1 MQKTRHKRKRQP
13 DKLRVVWT
21 RRNRRMCSK
30 LHSWQPGIKNP
41 YRGMVLWPVPE
52 NVDISV
58 TLFKE
63 AGADVFEDK
72 EWTFVIEGECKGHRK
87 VLASAAVNLKN
98 YASVTP
104 TQTDIRL
111 PLKPL
116 SIKVV
121 GAELKLSLSCIFVRE
136 GKATDEDMQSLA
148 SLMSVKP
155 DVANM
160 DDFNESDDDGDGKS
174 ASGAAAA
181 PRSLTRPNRPAP
193 PPPETTVIQWGGP
206 PNTLM
211 APPPPPLP
219 AIFQAK
225 VLPSAPPPVPLL
237 SRPDLESLGSSLLP
251 AFPPLAT
258 ATSSQRVVAT
268 ATTSSTSQSATAAY
282 DIAAS
287 GRPIAVQ
294 DSKTASPEEIVRASS
309 GQSQSELIIAPPPP
323 WPFASCE
330 NSVPQRPSTSVLAA
344 FITPKQKCLHGAEE
358 ADNLGS
364 CVEAE
369 RESSRDSVTGIRES
383 QSEGCF
389 PEWDSGGLLLKEP
402 SNRFPPQEKQKEQ
415 KEKERRQIQ
424 HEEEKRRLLE
434 EEKRRLFEEQEE
446 MRKLKERRRHEEER
460 LLQEKRERL
469 RKEEERKRKREEEA
483 KRRVEEE
490 KRLQQAQE
498 EQVRLLRMK
507 LEEEEEKRRMEEHRR
522 KREEETRQMLERE
535 EEEKKRQQ
543 EQDEERSKRRRREEE
558 AKEEERKRKVEEEK
572 EAQQRLGEER
582 DRIKREEEERKLKA
596 EEKEREVQRLRE
608 ECERTERVE
617 REEEKRKEEEQK
629 QKEEGKRREGEEQ
642 RVKAEKEVQRLREE
656 KKRMEEGRQ
665 EDEERKRDEEGRVQK
680 EMQRLKEENERMERI
695 KREEEKRRKEE
706 EEQKRQGDEERK
718 REEEEQKVKAEKE
731 VQRLKE
737 EKERMERMKRE
748 EEERRKGEE
757 QKRQEDE
764 ERKRREEEEQRVKA
778 EKELQRLK
786 EEKERMERM
795 KREEEERKR
804 EDERKRR
811 GNEERKR
818 REEEEQRVKAEK
830 EMQRLK
836 EKERMERM
844 KREEEERRKEEE
856 QKRQEDERKRRVK
869 EEQRVKA
876 EKEMQRLK
884 EEKEKMERMKREE
897 EERRK
902 EEEQKK
908 QEERKRR
915 EEEEQR
921 VMAAKEVQRLR
932 EEKERKKIEG
942 EDKDKRWKEVEQEER
957 QEEGRA
963 KVQME
968 RLKEERRT
976 RNEKEEMVK
985 QEMFSSPWLPLVDTD
1000 CLKAPSLSQSEE
1012 TPAANQSES
1021 ADAPDGPMVAE
1032 APPPIAPA
1040 VSEDEQARKEE
1051 ANRETSRLSGETVQ
1065 VPTSEE
1071 LAEERVEH
1079 SSCETAAEQNR
1090 QCSTWVTSSGG
1101 IAEPEPGPADAQ
1113 RLTLVA
1119 SLRLAAKEQEEEREE
1134 RRRRE
1139 EQRKEK
1145 LQVDEELE
1153 QKGKGEEERRVE
1165 QEGKTEE
1172 KEQQEKREEGKR
1184 KEGREEEKEGGQQCQ
1199 MKKRQEKV
1207 KHIKEKKGQHH
1218 QEVTSS
1224 QSEVGPPLKEAE
1236 LDDIASEEEQYG
1248 DDEVTSL
1255 LASTGMVNPADPGP
1269 LPGPLGL
1276 PGYLASPGPP
1286 DVPASPSSLG
1296 PPGPPSPPSLGS
1308 VVHGEA
1314 GADVEEVEF
1323 EPGHEDLGSIWLA
1336 ELYMGGRVAGPSG
1349 CRHSGDDV
1357 TANGGAEQSG
1367 PAAIVS
1373 QDRVNKEQH
1382 LQEEE
1387 RLLLDRIQVMSSY
1400 TPPNA
1405 KKLLVPAPGEISDT
1419 EAKQRPSSSE
1429 ESAPSGWC
1437 APSQV
1442 PPIREDADGKDDDG
1456 GGEGVMTTGQSLLRW
1471 CQEVTAG
1478 YAGVQVN
1485 DFSASWRD
1493 GLAFC
1498 ALLHHFHPELID
1510 FQQLKAHQMESN
1522 NKKAFAALE
1531 SVGVPRLLEPSDM
1544 VALPL
1549 PDRLMVM
1556 TYASQL
1562 RTHFTCVA
1570 SRPDEGG
1577 PAEPVPPPRVRR
1589 PLQEEATPPLPK
1601 DEGKLI
1607 ESAASTQE
1615 HESQLAK
1622 EDDKMTDTSQY
1633 VLSEM
1638 ATLEAEQKHVD
1649 SRATVVERRL
1659 RSLMESGSDRAEE
1672 ERLIQE
1678 WFTLVNKKNA
1688 LIRRQDHL
1696 ELLQE
1701 EQDLERRFQLL
1712 NQELRVTMALED
1724 WQKSNAQREHEQR
1737 LLQQLVSLVN
1747 QRDDVIR
1754 NLDAKERGALEED
1767 ERLERGLAMRRRKYN
1782 DKEKCVLQ

>member
-1 MQKTRHKRKRQP
+1 MTSVWKRLQRVGKKASKFQFVASYQELLLECKDKWQP

-116 SIKVV
+116 SVKVV
-121 GAELKLSLSCIFVRE
+121 EAELKLSLSCIFVRE

-174 ASGAAAA
+174 ANGAAAA

-193 PPPETTVIQWGGP
+193 PPPETTVIQGGGP

-237 SRPDLESLGSSLLP
+237 SRPDLDALGSSLLP

-258 ATSSQRVVAT
+258 GTSSQKVVAT
-268 ATTSSTSQSATAAY
+268 ETTSSASQSAAAAY
-282 DIAAS
+282 DITAS

-294 DSKTASPEEIVRASS
+294 DSKTASPEEIVRA
-309 GQSQSELIIAPPPP
+309 
-323 WPFASCE
+323 
-330 NSVPQRPSTSVLAA
+330 
-344 FITPKQKCLHGAEE
+344 
-358 ADNLGS
+358 
-364 CVEAE
+364 
-369 RESSRDSVTGIRES
+369 
-383 QSEGCF
+383 
-389 PEWDSGGLLLKEP
+389 
-402 SNRFPPQEKQKEQ
+402 
-415 KEKERRQIQ
+415 
-424 HEEEKRRLLE
+424 
-434 EEKRRLFEEQEE
+434 
-446 MRKLKERRRHEEER
+446 
-460 LLQEKRERL
+460 
-469 RKEEERKRKREEEA
+469 
-483 KRRVEEE
+483 
-490 KRLQQAQE
+490 
-498 EQVRLLRMK
+498 
-507 LEEEEEKRRMEEHRR
+507 
-522 KREEETRQMLERE
+522 
-535 EEEKKRQQ
+535 
-543 EQDEERSKRRRREEE
+543 
-558 AKEEERKRKVEEEK
+558 
-572 EAQQRLGEER
+572 
-582 DRIKREEEERKLKA
+582 
-596 EEKEREVQRLRE
+596 
-608 ECERTERVE
+608 
-617 REEEKRKEEEQK
+617 
-629 QKEEGKRREGEEQ
+629 
-642 RVKAEKEVQRLREE
+642 
-656 KKRMEEGRQ
+656 
-665 EDEERKRDEEGRVQK
+665 
-680 EMQRLKEENERMERI
+680 
-695 KREEEKRRKEE
+695 
-706 EEQKRQGDEERK
+706 
-718 REEEEQKVKAEKE
+718 
-731 VQRLKE
+731 
-737 EKERMERMKRE
+737 
-748 EEERRKGEE
+748 
-757 QKRQEDE
+757 
-764 ERKRREEEEQRVKA
+764 
-778 EKELQRLK
+778 
-786 EEKERMERM
+786 
-795 KREEEERKR
+795 
-804 EDERKRR
+804 
-811 GNEERKR
+811 
-818 REEEEQRVKAEK
+818 
-830 EMQRLK
+830 
-836 EKERMERM
+836 
-844 KREEEERRKEEE
+844 
-856 QKRQEDERKRRVK
+856 
-869 EEQRVKA
+869 
-876 EKEMQRLK
+876 
-884 EEKEKMERMKREE
+884 
-897 EERRK
+897 
-902 EEEQKK
+902 
-908 QEERKRR
+908 
-915 EEEEQR
+915 
-921 VMAAKEVQRLR
+921 
-932 EEKERKKIEG
+932 
-942 EDKDKRWKEVEQEER
+942 
-957 QEEGRA
+957 
-963 KVQME
+963 
-968 RLKEERRT
+968 
-976 RNEKEEMVK
+976 
-985 QEMFSSPWLPLVDTD
+985 
-1000 CLKAPSLSQSEE
+1000 
-1012 TPAANQSES
+1012 SES

-1040 VSEDEQARKEE
+1040 VSEDEQAREEE
-1051 ANRETSRLSGETVQ
+1051 ANRETSRLPGETVQ

-1071 LAEERVEH
+1071 LAEERVEQ
-1079 SSCETAAEQNR
+1079 SCETAAEQNR
-1090 QCSTWVTSSGG
+1090 QCSTWVASSGG

-1145 LQVDEELE
+1145 LQMDEELE
-1153 QKGKGEEERRVE
+1153 QKRKGEEERRVE

-1172 KEQQEKREEGKR
+1172 KDQQEKRGEGKR

-1207 KHIKEKKGQHH
+1207 KPIKEKKGQHH

-1224 QSEVGPPLKEAE
+1224 QSEIGPPLKEAE

-1255 LASTGMVNPADPGP
+1255 LASPGMLNPADPGP

-1276 PGYLASPGPP
+1276 PGYFASPGPP

-1296 PPGPPSPPSLGS
+1296 PPGLPSPPSLGS

-1349 CRHSGDDV
+1349 CRHGGDDV
-1357 TANGGAEQSG
+1357 TPNGGAGQSG
-1367 PAAIVS
+1367 PAAVVS
-1373 QDRVNKEQH
+1373 QHDDAKDRVNKEQH

-1387 RLLLDRIQVMSSY
+1387 RLLLDRIQVMSSD

-1419 EAKQRPSSSE
+1419 EAKRWPSSSE
-1429 ESAPSGWC
+1429 ECAPSGWC

-1442 PPIREDADGKDDDG
+1442 PAIREDADGKDDDCD
-1456 GGEGVMTTGQSLLRW
+1456 GEGEMTTGQSLLRW

-1478 YAGVQVN
+1478 YTGVQVN

-1570 SRPDEGG
+1570 SRTDEGG
-1577 PAEPVPPPRVRR
+1577 AAEPVPPPRVRR

-1601 DEGKLI
+1601 DEGKLLI

-1622 EDDKMTDTSQY
+1622 EDDKMTRLQDTSQY